1 MLDLSSIFHYN
12 KLGCLI
18 DDERFKTLC
27 EQLKSMKKLKE
38 LNIRENIITSTGM
51 KYLKDIRNITN
62 LKIGENN
69 IRDEGCEILCKSNY
83 ASNLITLNLHC
94 IIILLLVTGLLDTGM
109 KLLCDNINKLKKL
122 EYLDVGC
129 IIK

>member
-18 DDERFKTLC
+18 DNERFKALC
-27 EQLKSMKKLKE
+27 KQLKSMKKLKE

-83 ASNLITLNLHC
+83 ASNLITLNLYC
-94 IIILLLVTGLLDTGM
+94 I
-109 KLLCDNINKLKKL
+109 K
-122 EYLDVGC
+122 YYF
-129 IIK
+129 